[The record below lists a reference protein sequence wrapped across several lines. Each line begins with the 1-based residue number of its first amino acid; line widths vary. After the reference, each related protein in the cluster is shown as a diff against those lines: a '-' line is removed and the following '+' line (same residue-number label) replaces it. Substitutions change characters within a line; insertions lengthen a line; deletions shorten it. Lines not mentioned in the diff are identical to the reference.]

1 MYGGIEM
8 SRNITI
14 NIDTCGVRIDP
25 SSGGCANLSFDM
37 FESDLDALIG
47 QLEAV
52 EVLGCIDEDTILQYV
67 GDKGYN
73 VTEE

>member
-1 MYGGIEM
+1 M

-14 NIDTCGVRIDP
+14 NIDACGVRIDP
-25 SSGGCANLSFDM
+25 SSGGWVNLSFDM

-52 EVLGCIDEDTILQYV
+52 EVLECIDEDTILQYV
-67 GDKGYN
+67 RNKGYN